1 MTVNDHATAQIAAST
16 FPNTGFAAVV
26 CLFACTYSSVVAAY
40 EKPTTTVRQL
50 HPRRVSGSSTRMV
63 SIASAA
69 RNAASC
75 HAPKLQNL
83 MAAPPLEN
91 RTAAA
96 MIFDRGLMT

>member
-1 MTVNDHATAQIAAST
+1 MNSGLVDCRKIAL
-16 FPNTGFAAVV
+16 AAVV

-40 EKPTTTVRQL
+40 EKPTTTVRQV
-50 HPRRVSGSSTRMV
+50 HPRRASGSSTRMV

-96 MIFDRGLMT
+96 MIFDRGLITPRRERGI